1 MCGFGQVVIA
11 IADKYRELGFPGAWF
26 LPNDGYGCGYGE
38 AQDPVGVKSFP
49 HEFDDLDYVS
59 CTTNHA

>member
-1 MCGFGQVVIA
+1 M
-11 IADKYRELGFPGAWF
+11 RAWTIISARTRRF